1 MTLLAPADAIV
12 AGVAGGLMLVLLYIL
27 RLRRRPMRVSTI
39 LHWPKAAIDAQA
51 NEPFQRLRP
60 SWLMALQALAIAL
73 LALAAGRPV
82 LDAGAWGAAARTV
95 IIVDASASMNA
106 IDAPGRPSRLEEAKR
121 LATMMAARLTGE
133 GRAVAVVAAGAE
145 PVIKGNLSTSAGL
158 AEAAIAAVE
167 GVDQPADIQ
176 AAISLSQ
183 GLASSEEESGAGGA
197 RLVLFTDAVV
207 DRPEQGWRSSLPL
220 SLERVGPPPGSPAPF
235 NRGII
240 GLTVRRDVRDPSLV
254 RVFVQ
259 VSSNRLST
267 GGQNADAIPLR
278 TTVAGREVDRRV
290 LSLPLSA
297 GSGGRG
303 GATIDLPATGS
314 GLLRVEITDPDALAA
329 DNAVQWVLDSPI
341 RPGLLVVRPA
351 EDAPP
356 AATALLDDVV
366 SELGLRAVERV
377 SWNDY
382 ERLASTRSF
391 GGFDCVLFDRVT
403 PLKPCPLPSLSFGA
417 SMPGSGLER
426 QDGTQAAGMQTLF
439 WQRSHPLL
447 ASVSLDALVI
457 DDPGVLVRTADRA
470 NIDELINSR
479 NGLLLATTSDQGV
492 RRIIASFDLGRS
504 NWLLQPSFPVFMAE
518 SIRFLLQRHGGAPGR
533 AWLTTQPVVL
543 RAGAGALTV
552 SGPLKVAIDPAPT
565 GGEGERSVGIL
576 TRAGVY
582 DVKGEQVAEPVVAVN
597 LLNAAESMLVS
608 TDVAVTMPR
617 AKPPVPGEERSGMPL
632 WRYFLAAAFGL
643 LLVEWLVGVRALRA

>member
-12 AGVAGGLMLVLLYIL
+12 AGVAGGLLLVLLYIL
-27 RLRRRPMRVSTI
+27 RLRRRPMRVSMI
-39 LHWPKAAIDAQA
+39 LHWPKAAVDAQA

-60 SWLMALQALAIAL
+60 SWLMALQALALAL

-82 LDAGAWGAAARTV
+82 LDDGAGSAAARTV
-95 IIVDASASMNA
+95 IIIDASASMNA
-106 IDAPGRPSRLEEAKR
+106 VDAPGRPTRLEEAKR
-121 LATMMAARLTGE
+121 RATVMAASLTGE

-158 AEAAIAAVE
+158 AEAAIASVE

-176 AAISLSQ
+176 AAIGLSQ
-183 GLASSEEESGAGGA
+183 GLASSEEESGVGGA
-197 RLVLFTDAVV
+197 RLVLFTDSVG
-207 DRPEQGWRSSLPL
+207 DRPAQGWRSSLPL
-220 SLERVGPPPGSPAPF
+220 SVERVGPEPGGPSPF
-235 NRGII
+235 NRGIV

-259 VSSNRLST
+259 VSSNRLAT
-267 GGQNADAIPLR
+267 GAQNADAIPLR

-341 RPGLLVVRPA
+341 RPAMLVVRPS

-356 AATALLDDVV
+356 AAAALLDDVV

-377 SWNDY
+377 TWNDY
-382 ERLASTRSF
+382 ERLASTRSLAT
-391 GGFDCVLFDRVT
+391 FDCVLFDRVT
-403 PLKPCPLPSLSFGA
+403 PLKACPLPSISFGA

-426 QDGTQAAGMQTLF
+426 QEGTQAAGMQTLF

-447 ASVSLDALVI
+447 SSVSLDALVI
-457 DDPGVLVRTADRA
+457 DDPGVLVRTADRVSV
-470 NIDELINSR
+470 DDLINSR
-479 NGLLLATTSDQGV
+479 NGLLLATSSDQGV
-492 RRIIASFDLGRS
+492 RRIIAAFDLGRS

-518 SIRFLLQRHGGAPGR
+518 SIRFMLQRHGGAPGR
-533 AWLTTQPVVL
+533 AWLTTEPVVL

-552 SGPLKVAIDPAPT
+552 KGPQEVAIDPASM
-565 GGEGERSVGIL
+565 GAEGERSVGIL
-576 TRAGVY
+576 ARAGAYEVEG
-582 DVKGEQVAEPVVAVN
+582 DQVAEPIVAVN
-597 LLNAAESMLVS
+597 LLNAAESTLAAA
-608 TDVAVTMPR
+608 DVTVTMPR
-617 AKPPVPGEERSGMPL
+617 AKPPVPGDERSGTPL
-632 WRYFLAAAFGL
+632 WRFFVAAAFGL
-643 LLVEWLVGVRALRA
+643 LLVEWFVGVRALRA